1 MVQHLHALPSSRAR
15 ETGDSSAPPI
25 PGEGITSQLC
35 NPCDV
40 MVFNPFPD
48 PGNPHGRPLARRDRP
63 EGVAGGGASDVR
75 WCPGFASFA
84 RASSELVLERPCTSL

>member
-48 PGNPHGRPLARRDRP
+48 PGNPHGRPLARRGRP
-63 EGVAGGGASDVR
+63 DGAAGPGGVARRAATFDGVPASRRGVR
-75 WCPGFASFA
+75 AVHP
-84 RASSELVLERPCTSL
+84 PC

>member
-63 EGVAGGGASDVR
+63 EGVAGPGGVTRRRSMVSR
-75 WCPGFASFA
+75 LRPG
-84 RASSELVLERPCTSL
+84 ELSIRHLES

>member
-48 PGNPHGRPLARRDRP
+48 PGNPHGRPLARRGRP
-63 EGVAGGGASDVR
+63 DGAAGPGGVARRRSMVSRLRAGAS
-75 WCPGFASFA
+75 
-84 RASSELVLERPCTSL
+84 ELGGTVV